1 MTTVR
6 DLIDE
11 ALTRHWSFLEQRT
24 PPGAAMLFLNRRQRK
39 LLLEH
44 AASVEGLVTS
54 SRQVAAVVPSSG
66 GLVGVD
72 AGGVPSYSTTVAD
85 GYAVS
90 LDGSGVPYV
99 DTSLAPIALDP
110 FGASG
115 GTPGFPLPVQF
126 VKAVAATLLFRNG
139 DRAPLTIVREGERL
153 DSPQGRD
160 AAAFVN
166 GNRLVPVRHT
176 INGTSVTSD
185 LWSDVAA
192 VSLSYLAAQTFAA
205 LTDVVTL
212 PDTLVEALVAGLAEQ
227 MALAATPQHVTMG
240 EKAMFTAAARA
251 SEKELRLAGDRIL
264 GDLVEDS
271 ITYRP

>member
-6 DLIDE
+6 DLLDE

-54 SRQVAAVVPSSG
+54 SRQVAAVVAG
-66 GLVGVD
+66 ALVGVD
-72 AGGVPSYSTTVAD
+72 ATGVPQYITTTGD

-90 LDGSGVPYV
+90 LDPSGVPYI
-99 DTSLAPIALDP
+99 DTALDPIALDP
-110 FGASG
+110 FGLTGS
-115 GTPGFPLPVQF
+115 TPGFPLPASF
-126 VKAVAATLLFRNG
+126 VKAVAATLLFQNG
-139 DRAPLTIVREGERL
+139 DRGPLTIVREGDRL

-166 GNRLVPVRHT
+166 GNRLVPIRHT
-176 INGTSVTSD
+176 INGAAVTSD

-192 VSLSYLAAQTFAA
+192 VALSYIAAQTFAA

-227 MALAATPQHVTMG
+227 MALAAKPQHVSLG
-240 EKAMFTAAARA
+240 EKAMFTATRVE
-251 SEKELRLAGDRIL
+251 SEKALRLAGDRIL
-264 GDLVEDS
+264 GDLVDDT
-271 ITYRP
+271 ILFRP

>member
-54 SRQVAAVVPSSG
+54 SRQVAAVVASTG

-72 AGGVPSYSTTVAD
+72 DAGAPSYATTVGD

-90 LDGSGVPYV
+90 LDASGVPFV
-99 DTSLAPIALDP
+99 DTTLAPIALDP

-115 GTPGFPLPVQF
+115 STPGFPLPVQF
-126 VKAVAATLLFRNG
+126 VKAVAATLLFQNG

-160 AAAFVN
+160 LAAFVN
-166 GNRLVPVRHT
+166 GNRLVPSRHT
-176 INGTSVTSD
+176 GGGATDAWSSVAS
-185 LWSDVAA
+185 VA
-192 VSLSYLAAQTFAA
+192 LSYIAAQTFAA

-227 MALAATPQHVTMG
+227 MALAATPQHLTMG
-240 EKAMFTAAARA
+240 EKAMFTAARVE
-251 SEKELRLAGDRIL
+251 SEKALRLAGDRIL